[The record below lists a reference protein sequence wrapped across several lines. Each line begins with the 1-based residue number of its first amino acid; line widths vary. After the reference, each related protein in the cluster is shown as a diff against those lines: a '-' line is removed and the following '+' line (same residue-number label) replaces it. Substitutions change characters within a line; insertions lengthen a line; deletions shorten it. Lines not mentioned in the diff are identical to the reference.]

1 MRKGSKGPQKLPSW
15 STKLL
20 AQILPLS
27 QEQIL
32 PLSQEQ
38 ILQDYTQE
46 AKRKRFI
53 NPFSLPISPPKSEF
67 SYIH

>member
-1 MRKGSKGPQKLPSW
+1 MWKGSKGPQKLPSW

-20 AQILPLS
+20 AQIL
-27 QEQIL
+27 Q
-32 PLSQEQ
+32 LSQEQ